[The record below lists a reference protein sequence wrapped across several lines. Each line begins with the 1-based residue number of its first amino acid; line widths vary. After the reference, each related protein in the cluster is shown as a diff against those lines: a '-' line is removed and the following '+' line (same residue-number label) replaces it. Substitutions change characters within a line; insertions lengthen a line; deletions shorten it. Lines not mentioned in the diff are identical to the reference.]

1 MTVKMHDMRTAITSV
16 ENSVLKK
23 QREKERE
30 ERRYEGFK
38 LGARYL
44 TGACTIKNF
53 TAVIYGFLQ

>member
-1 MTVKMHDMRTAITSV
+1 LDEKLKKFDSPEMA
-16 ENSVLKK
+16 EELKK

-30 ERRYEGFK
+30 DRRYEGFK

-44 TGACTIKNF
+44 TGAYTIKIF